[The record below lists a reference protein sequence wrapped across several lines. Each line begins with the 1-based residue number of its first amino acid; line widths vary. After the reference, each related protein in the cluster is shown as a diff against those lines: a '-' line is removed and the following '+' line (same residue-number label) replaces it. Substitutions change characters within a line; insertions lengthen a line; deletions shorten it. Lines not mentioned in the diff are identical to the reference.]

1 MANTKVT
8 KGILADDSV
17 GIDQL
22 HIENSFSSGM
32 SLSYS
37 PTSGNLAWANTGVA
51 GISSSAD
58 ATAITIDSSEN
69 VAITGNL
76 SAVKL
81 TATEGVLELDDNGS
95 HNGIINSP
103 ASLRI
108 NIDSDDGA
116 SGEAFAVG
124 HNQTAIN
131 TSNELFKVHDSG
143 YAEFA
148 GASDLRVTFGSAGT
162 AGSNSANW
170 VRGQSNYL
178 AFNSAGSG
186 FKYEISGSEKMRL
199 DSAGKLGIG
208 TGTSDPDTQL
218 HVKNTS
224 GIELRLEADSN
235 NSGQEDCFIRFYTD
249 GKTQEGIAGMDNNNS
264 STLFSGNTEN
274 AMVFGTVSNLPT
286 LFATNNTERMIINN
300 DGLVGIAHSSPTAS
314 LHVKAN
320 ATDHLLHLQRPDDIA
335 NRGEPYVELMIQN
348 QEGSGGH
355 NYGGLAVMADNQAHI
370 RFQVSNSDDWGGSG
384 AKRWQIRCGQ
394 AAGEDRLGVYSW
406 TAASD
411 LHLWDSGG
419 NQHIRGD
426 NANVQ
431 MFFGSQGGLFGGNA
445 SHNIRAAS
453 NLFMFNAGGSNGQ
466 FVFEANGH
474 GMLSLYGESSTAVVI
489 NGHNS
494 TGGSVNWIPHSSKG
508 SNESHAHYGS
518 NGDWYIRPA
527 NNSGYVYV
535 KNYQAESDERL
546 KENIEDITYGTDEI
560 LQLQPRKFNWIDNS
574 EEQNGFIAQEVESVL
589 PNFVA
594 TGDMKIDGH
603 EEEEGIKSV
612 NYNSI
617 VATLVKSVQELEARI
632 AELENG

>member
-37 PTSGNLAWANTGVA
+37 PTSGNLLWANTGVA

-264 STLFSGNTEN
+264 STLFNGNTEN
-274 AMVFGTVSNLPT
+274 AMVFGTVSNLPVV
-286 LFATNNTERMIINN
+286 LATNNTERWQVEAGGKFYGTGTIQ
-300 DGLVGIAHSSPTAS
+300 
-314 LHVKAN
+314 AN
-320 ATDHLLHLQRPDDIA
+320 TI
-335 NRGEPYVELMIQN
+335 LMG
-348 QEGSGGH
+348 GSTLT
-355 NYGGLAVMADNQAHI
+355 YGGASYGYIGTNSTSA
-370 RFQVSNSDDWGGSG
+370 RFGYFRDSSNNYPAMIFNTGDDCHFSP
-384 AKRWQIRCGQ
+384 
-394 AAGEDRLGVYSW
+394 
-406 TAASD
+406 
-411 LHLWDSGG
+411 HDSG
-419 NQHIRGD
+419 
-426 NANVQ
+426 VQ
-431 MFFGSQGGLFGGNA
+431 VYFGSQGGDFGGNS
-445 SHNIRAAS
+445 SHNVRASS

-474 GMLSLYGESSTAVVI
+474 GMLSLHGESSTAVVI

-527 NNSGYVYV
+527 SNSGTVYV

>member
-32 SLSYS
+32 SLSYE
-37 PTSGNLAWANTGVA
+37 PTSGNLRWANTGVA

-58 ATAITIDSSEN
+58 ATAITIDSSERVLIGTDSGDSFN
-69 VAITGNL
+69 ADSMLRLQRAGDRVFMQFKTDADQNSGILFGDVDDDVECAIEYEPANQALAFSTGN
-76 SAVKL
+76 
-81 TATEGVLELDDNGS
+81 N
-95 HNGIINSP
+95 N
-103 ASLRI
+103 
-108 NIDSDDGA
+108 
-116 SGEAFAVG
+116 EAFKI
-124 HNQTAIN
+124 QST
-131 TSNELFKVHDSG
+131 G

-148 GASDLRVTFGSAGT
+148 GASDVRVTFGSAGT
-162 AGSNSANW
+162 AGTNNANW
-170 VRGQSNYL
+170 VRGESNYL

-186 FKYEISGSEKMRL
+186 FKYEVSGSEKMRL

-208 TGTSDPDTQL
+208 TGSSDPDTQL

-249 GKTQEGIAGMDNNNS
+249 GKTQEGIVGMDNNNS

-274 AMVFGTVSNLPT
+274 AMVFGTVSNLPIV
-286 LFATNNTERMIINN
+286 LATNNTERWIVEAGGKFYGTGTIQ
-300 DGLVGIAHSSPTAS
+300 
-314 LHVKAN
+314 AN
-320 ATDHLLHLQRPDDIA
+320 TI
-335 NRGEPYVELMIQN
+335 LMG
-348 QEGSGGH
+348 GSTLS
-355 NYGGLAVMADNQAHI
+355 YGGASYGYI
-370 RFQVSNSDDWGGSG
+370 GTNS
-384 AKRWQIRCGQ
+384 
-394 AAGEDRLGVYSW
+394 
-406 TAASD
+406 TAARFGYFRDSSNNYPAMIFNTGD
-411 LHLWDSGG
+411 DCHFSPHDSG
-419 NQHIRGD
+419 
-426 NANVQ
+426 VQ
-431 MFFGSQGGLFGGNA
+431 VYFGSQGGDFGGNS
-445 SHNIRAAS
+445 SHNVRAAS
-453 NLFMFNAGGSNGQ
+453 NLFMFNAGGSSGQ
-466 FVFEANGH
+466 FVFEVNGH
-474 GMLSLYGESSTAVVI
+474 GMLNLYGESSTAVVI

-508 SNESHAHYGS
+508 SNESHAHYGN

-527 NNSGYVYV
+527 SNSGTVYV
-535 KNYQAESDERL
+535 KNYQAESDQRL
-546 KENIEDITYGTDEI
+546 KENIEDMTYGTDEI

>member
-37 PTSGNLAWANTGVA
+37 PTSGNLLWANTGVA

-264 STLFSGNTEN
+264 SSLFSGNTEN
-274 AMVFGTVSNLPT
+274 AMVFGTVSNLPVV
-286 LFATNNTERMIINN
+286 LATNNTERWIVEAGGKFYGTGTIQ
-300 DGLVGIAHSSPTAS
+300 
-314 LHVKAN
+314 AN
-320 ATDHLLHLQRPDDIA
+320 TI
-335 NRGEPYVELMIQN
+335 LMG
-348 QEGSGGH
+348 GSTLT
-355 NYGGLAVMADNQAHI
+355 YGGASYGYIGTNSTSA
-370 RFQVSNSDDWGGSG
+370 RFGYFRDSSNNYPAMIFNTGDDCHFSP
-384 AKRWQIRCGQ
+384 
-394 AAGEDRLGVYSW
+394 
-406 TAASD
+406 
-411 LHLWDSGG
+411 HDSG
-419 NQHIRGD
+419 
-426 NANVQ
+426 VQ
-431 MFFGSQGGLFGGNA
+431 VYFGSQGGDFGGNS
-445 SHNIRAAS
+445 SHNVRASS

-474 GMLSLYGESSTAVVI
+474 GMLSLHGESSTAVVI

-527 NNSGYVYV
+527 SNSGTVYV